1 VTLTARKWDAP
12 DQRVV
17 NFTLLPN
24 ESRVIPDALKTLFG
38 MEGVA
43 RLRYATNDWEPGE
56 AVRATSRTYT
66 VEPSGATYGSLV
78 PPLNNF
84 QIGTFG
90 DRLEILGVSAGS
102 GFRTN
107 VGLVDLSDATQRNP
121 TVRLTII
128 DDKRRIADTFT
139 VQIPARGGMQ
149 INDIFASRGLTPPAA
164 ALLLVDIID
173 GQQIGAY
180 ATLTD
185 NITNDTTYL
194 GANLGAKPEGN

>member
-1 VTLTARKWDAP
+1 
-12 DQRVV
+12 
-17 NFTLLPN
+17 
-24 ESRVIPDALKTLFG
+24 LKTLFG

-43 RLRYATNDWEPGE
+43 RLRYATNDFEAGE
-56 AVRATSRTYT
+56 GVRATSRTYT

-78 PPLNNF
+78 PPLNSF

-90 DRLEILGVSAGS
+90 DSLEILGISGGP

-107 VGLVDLSDATQRNP
+107 VGLVDLSEVSQRNP

-128 DDKRRIADTFT
+128 DDKRRT
-139 VQIPARGGMQ
+139 VDSFSVQVPARGGMQ
-149 INDIFASRGLTPPAA
+149 INDIFGARGITPPLA
-164 ALLLVDIID
+164 ALLIVEIID

-185 NITNDTTYL
+185 NVTNDSTYL